1 MLLLNIF
8 VSVKSIHAAS
18 DAMFS
23 GIHCLDNE
31 VEKVAHHPSIG
42 WHRVVG
48 VGELHRF
55 DTLDPALH
63 LVHLG
68 LDGRCLSEQL
78 PNELWALCLPLG
90 RRHGNLLFGFSLH
103 EGHEFLIRFLQ
114 TLLIL

>member
-42 WHRVVG
+42 WHRVV
-48 VGELHRF
+48 
-55 DTLDPALH
+55 
-63 LVHLG
+63 
-68 LDGRCLSEQL
+68 
-78 PNELWALCLPLG
+78 
-90 RRHGNLLFGFSLH
+90 
-103 EGHEFLIRFLQ
+103 
-114 TLLIL
+114 